1 MKVVIKVVQKT
12 SLRNIKLSILPI
24 NVNYMVNLK
33 RYYETDEVL
42 ILVLDYIAP
51 GCLFYII
58 HPYLIEKSS
67 KFLTKVQ
74 TGSLSVIK
82 TDPEFIKNQTD
93 SISNE
98 DEEKLMDEDI
108 EIVYNLHDVYNIE
121 LSDDDDEEDEELLCI
136 NQAGMET
143 IKTIDKDRFQ
153 MLEDHTNEIIAKR
166 LDALERVDL
175 NKLTPNRLL
184 TPALSSAPISVPT
197 STTVSPLSR
206 PGEYYQYYMKQN

>member
-1 MKVVIKVVQKT
+1 M
-12 SLRNIKLSILPI
+12 
-24 NVNYMVNLK
+24 
-33 RYYETDEVL
+33 E
-42 ILVLDYIAP
+42 
-51 GCLFYII
+51 
-58 HPYLIEKSS
+58 
-67 KFLTKVQ
+67 
-74 TGSLSVIK
+74 
-82 TDPEFIKNQTD
+82 
-93 SISNE
+93 
-98 DEEKLMDEDI
+98 EDI

-175 NKLTPNRLL
+175 NKLTPNRLF

-206 PGEYYQYYMKQN
+206 PGVYYQYHRMVRPCPFHTTCN